1 MEYSVLKKV
10 ILVSYLLIFCNTNAY
25 ASLPDFTDL
34 VKEVAP
40 AVVKINTVSKPI
52 AKGDQPRLQGADA
65 GDISRATRTTAA
77 ASSAVT
83 NHGVWLCNI

>member
-40 AVVKINTVSKPI
+40 AVVKINTAVSYTHLTLPTI
-52 AKGDQPRLQGADA
+52 Y
-65 GDISRATRTTAA
+65 S
-77 ASSAVT
+77 V
-83 NHGVWLCNI
+83 